1 MRIRT
6 ALVVGALSATAL
18 LGSTGTA
25 VAGDDPVV
33 GVTGKSPGILSG
45 DNVQVPVKVGA
56 NVCGNPLLV
65 PLLSPAAQNY
75 CKNHF

>member
-6 ALVVGALSATAL
+6 ALVVGARSATAL
-18 LGSTGTA
+18 LGSTGTTA
-25 VAGDDPVV
+25 AAGGDPVV

-56 NVCGNPLLV
+56 NVCGNPLL
-65 PLLSPAAQNY
+65 SPAAQNY
-75 CKNHF
+75 CKNDF